1 MFKGITS
8 QVWWRCKRRH
18 HLQNLFQA
26 SSYSPPF
33 TLLYSF
39 CLFFNNSISSGIY
52 LTVATQV
59 SYSKSEH
66 LFPSSSSQMYPTFPF
81 SYKLSFLFPVGLI
94 NSNMQGTPR
103 DPFLINSRECLSII
117 YTSSYHVAQSFHI
130 ILGNISPA

>member
-8 QVWWRCKRRH
+8 LVWWKCKRRH

-81 SYKLSFLFPVGLI
+81 SNKLSFLFPVGLI
-94 NSNMQGTPR
+94 NYNMQDTPR
-103 DPFLINSRECLSII
+103 DPFLINSREFLSII

-130 ILGNISPA
+130 ILGSSSPA